1 MKAELLLRQRIVHSE
16 DSFAEVVLWRLPKPL
31 AGCSHAFKYRLAFV
45 ARGNCVVR
53 IDNEAGKGD
62 HLHVGK
68 KETRYAFVS
77 PEKLV
82 ADFQRQI
89 ARWQRANR
97 DP

>member
-1 MKAELLLRQRIVHSE
+1 MKAELLLRQRIVYSE
-16 DSFAEVVLWRLPKPL
+16 DTFAQVVLWRLPKPL

-45 ARGNCVVR
+45 ARGECVVR
-53 IDNEAGKGD
+53 LDSEAGKGD

-68 KETRYAFVS
+68 RESRYDFVS

-82 ADFQRQI
+82 ADFQHQI